1 MSLDLHPRN
10 FPGYRPLLQQLAEL
24 WEPSSTTE
32 STPTTTTPTTTPAD
46 LAAIA
51 PAPAPAPAPSTTPS
65 TTTTAPSDI
74 AALRSEVAEL
84 RAHVAQ
90 LERVAA
96 SAPLPAPPPSPK
108 PPKPP
113 YIDVSQAVADS
124 RWNCW
129 APTGTLDAR
138 YSGLPP
144 SVAQAMFARHN
155 GLSVRE
161 FARWF
166 SPHRTHAPGSPQDT
180 KYRERI
186 HQALERLPKPCVT
199 Q

>member
-32 STPTTTTPTTTPAD
+32 STPTTTTPATTPAD
-46 LAAIA
+46 LAAN
-51 PAPAPAPAPSTTPS
+51 
-65 TTTTAPSDI
+65 I

-84 RAHVAQ
+84 RARVAE

-113 YIDVSQAVADS
+113 YVDVSQATADE
-124 RWNCW
+124 RWNVW
-129 APTGTLDAR
+129 VLVYGDPR
-138 YSGLPP
+138 YACLPP
-144 SVAQAMFARHN
+144 SCAQDMFARHSA
-155 GLSVRE
+155 LSCRE
-161 FARWF
+161 FRRWF
-166 SPHRTHAPGSPQDT
+166 SAHRTHAPNSPQDMRFR
-180 KYRERI
+180 KRI
-186 HQALERLPKPCVT
+186 SEALERLPTPCVT